1 MKNKMLLITCIA
13 LFFTG
18 CASVKTADTDKP
30 SLTPDNSVLI
40 YGYID
45 DISEITFIKQSP
57 DFKYELIEGIT
68 HSDNF
73 VLPPVPADSEL
84 KLYKYETSSTNF
96 FAATSSSEEIFYG
109 IGGVDI
115 KFNGP
120 QIFYLYSRDKDL
132 KKEKEALEYAIS
144 QYKNTA
150 FKPLL
155 EKRLGEISKW
165 KN

>member
-18 CASVKTADTDKP
+18 CASVNTADTDKP

-68 HSDNF
+68 HSDCF

-84 KLYKYETSSTNF
+84 KLYKYETFRTNF
-96 FAATSSSEEIFYG
+96 FAATSSSGYPSFFRTLDANSVLASFMVFPS
-109 IGGVDI
+109 GVS
-115 KFNGP
+115 F
-120 QIFYLYSRDKDL
+120 
-132 KKEKEALEYAIS
+132 
-144 QYKNTA
+144 
-150 FKPLL
+150 
-155 EKRLGEISKW
+155 
-165 KN
+165 